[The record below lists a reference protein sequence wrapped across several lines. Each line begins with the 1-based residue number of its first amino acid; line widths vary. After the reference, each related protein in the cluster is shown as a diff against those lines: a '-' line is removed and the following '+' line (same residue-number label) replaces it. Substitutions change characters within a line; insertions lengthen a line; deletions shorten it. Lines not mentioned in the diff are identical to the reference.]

1 MLEFATLSVVAVI
14 NFNAFACNAFLL
26 IAYLLAFLFY
36 LVFNVYR
43 KFEDKESLRLLYFLP
58 LLAAHL
64 PFFIEAKNLLAA

>member
-1 MLEFATLSVVAVI
+1 MLEFATMSVVAVI

-26 IAYLLAFLFY
+26 IAYFLAFLFY

-43 KFEDKESLRLLYFLP
+43 KFSEKEYLRLLYFVP

-64 PFFIEAKNLLAA
+64 PFFIETKTLLAA